1 MLKNGL
7 PDLNSLHSCP
17 HLHRLQELHLQVVF
31 GSDTIG
37 PELAA
42 LLQHTPRLA
51 TLQLVGS
58 GSATLRWH
66 TLLPSLSG
74 CCGLTRLAIV
84 GVRLSDSP
92 DGEYLTG
99 EVKRGPLHCANYLCS
114 LAELCNQLADAAHS
128 FLVQVCAP

>member
-7 PDLNSLHSCP
+7 LDLNSLRSCP

-51 TLQLVGS
+51 AGRQWQCHPALGHSASQPFWLLRPDAPRHRGCAAVGFS
-58 GSATLRWH
+58 RRRIPH
-66 TLLPSLSG
+66 
-74 CCGLTRLAIV
+74 R
-84 GVRLSDSP
+84 
-92 DGEYLTG
+92 
-99 EVKRGPLHCANYLCS
+99 
-114 LAELCNQLADAAHS
+114 
-128 FLVQVCAP
+128 